1 MINKERVLKEF
12 FELVQITCSTKNERQ
27 IADLLKGRL
36 TELGLEVSEDNTGE
50 KIGGNTGNVFGYL
63 KGSKTNSPRL
73 MFGAHMDCVEPCAN
87 VKPILKDG
95 IITSDGTTILG
106 GDDKSG
112 VVAILETLRVL
123 KEKNIEHGDIQ
134 VVFTVS
140 EEGGINGSKNMDTSF
155 LKADYGYALD
165 SSGTPGEIVIMAP
178 GQYKI
183 TAVVKGKTAHAGL
196 APEDG
201 INAILVASH
210 AIAALKQGRL
220 DDETTANVGIIR
232 GGTAT
237 NVVPDSI
244 EVICEARSRNPEK
257 LTAQVKDMVETFER
271 VTREHG
277 GDVEL
282 TVAKAYDPYVLSPED
297 HVVKVAKAAAEAI
310 GLPVKLK
317 PTGGGSDANFINTYG
332 VPCAVLATGM
342 TKVHTKNEY
351 IKEEDL
357 YNIARLTLSIVQNAG

>member
-36 TELGLEVSEDNTGE
+36 AELGLEVSEDNAGE
-50 KIGGNTGNVFGYL
+50 KIGGNTGNVFAYL
-63 KGSKTNSPRL
+63 KGSKTTAPRV

-106 GDDKSG
+106 ADDKAG

-123 KEKNIEHGDIQ
+123 KEKSIEHGDIQ

-165 SSGTPGEIVIMAP
+165 SSGIPGEIVIMAP

-183 TAVVKGKTAHAGL
+183 TAVVKAKL
-196 APEDG
+196 LM
-201 INAILVASH
+201 LV
-210 AIAALKQGRL
+210 
-220 DDETTANVGIIR
+220 
-232 GGTAT
+232 
-237 NVVPDSI
+237 
-244 EVICEARSRNPEK
+244 
-257 LTAQVKDMVETFER
+257 
-271 VTREHG
+271 
-277 GDVEL
+277 
-282 TVAKAYDPYVLSPED
+282 
-297 HVVKVAKAAAEAI
+297 
-310 GLPVKLK
+310 
-317 PTGGGSDANFINTYG
+317 
-332 VPCAVLATGM
+332 
-342 TKVHTKNEY
+342 
-351 IKEEDL
+351 
-357 YNIARLTLSIVQNAG
+357 